1 MRAVEELTSGL
12 WPGLTRGSRLLERPS
27 WAPVVLSGAL
37 PRELSD
43 LLAISILALASLESV
58 FAQLQQFNQ
67 PAWFATLLVLVPL
80 TCALAALSNSSRTQK
95 EELALFA
102 YGGSGLQ
109 IQFRYILRGV
119 VLSIIGLS
127 PLWLR
132 FLATESIL
140 STNLWN
146 CSAGRRKHD
155 RAIIRKTIGTSQ
167 NCRRLPATNRP
178 SAVDSSAEPSPRALN
193 DGDSKA

>member
-1 MRAVEELTSGL
+1 
-12 WPGLTRGSRLLERPS
+12 LERPS

-43 LLAISILALASLESV
+43 LLAIAILALASQETV
-58 FAQLQQFNQ
+58 FAQHQPLNQ
-67 PAWFATLLVLVPL
+67 PAWFATLLVLVPM

-102 YGGSGLQ
+102 YGGSGVQ
-109 IQFRYILRGV
+109 IQLRYIVRGV
-119 VLSIIGLS
+119 VVSIVGLC

-140 STNLWN
+140 STDLV
-146 CSAGRRKHD
+146 
-155 RAIIRKTIGTSQ
+155 
-167 NCRRLPATNRP
+167 LLLV
-178 SAVDSSAEPSPRALN
+178 SAVVGGLAYAAPALKRTRSLAFVEQYK
-193 DGDSKA
+193 G

>member
-1 MRAVEELTSGL
+1 
-12 WPGLTRGSRLLERPS
+12 LERPS

-43 LLAISILALASLESV
+43 LLAISILALVSLESV
-58 FAQLQQFNQ
+58 FVQLQRFNQ
-67 PAWFATLLVLVPL
+67 PAWFTTLLVLVPL

-109 IQFRYILRGV
+109 IQLRYILRGV

-140 STNLWN
+140 STNLVLLLG
-146 CSAGRRKHD
+146 C
-155 RAIIRKTIGTSQ
+155 AIVGGLAYAS
-167 NCRRLPATNRP
+167 PALKRTR
-178 SAVDSSAEPSPRALN
+178 SLAFVEQYK
-193 DGDSKA
+193 G

>member
-1 MRAVEELTSGL
+1 
-12 WPGLTRGSRLLERPS
+12 LERPS

-43 LLAISILALASLESV
+43 LLAISILALASLETL
-58 FAQLQQFNQ
+58 FAQLQPLNQ
-67 PAWFATLLVLVPL
+67 PARFATLMVLVPM

-109 IQFRYILRGV
+109 IQLRYIVRGV
-119 VLSIIGLS
+119 VVSIVGLC

-132 FLATESIL
+132 FFATESIL
-140 STNLWN
+140 STNVVLLLVL
-146 CSAGRRKHD
+146 
-155 RAIIRKTIGTSQ
+155 AIVGG
-167 NCRRLPATNRP
+167 LAYAAPALKRTR
-178 SAVDSSAEPSPRALN
+178 SLAFVEQYK
-193 DGDSKA
+193 G

>member
-1 MRAVEELTSGL
+1 
-12 WPGLTRGSRLLERPS
+12 WPGLTRGSRRLERPS

-58 FAQLQQFNQ
+58 FAELQRFNQ
-67 PAWFATLLVLVPL
+67 PAWFTTLLVLVPL
-80 TCALAALSNSSRTQK
+80 TCALAALFNSSRTQK

-119 VLSIIGLS
+119 VLSVVGGSGWGKSTLVNIVLGLEKPTRGIVQLDGENMTGQS
-127 PLWLR
+127 FVKRSSRVKTVAVFQRPTALPQLTVLQNLH
-132 FLATESIL
+132 LAL
-140 STNLWN
+140 SMM
-146 CSAGRRKHD
+146 GIPKRD
-155 RAIIRKTIGTSQ
+155 R
-167 NCRRLPATNRP
+167 
-178 SAVDSSAEPSPRALN
+178 
-193 DGDSKA
+193 

>member
-1 MRAVEELTSGL
+1 M
-12 WPGLTRGSRLLERPS
+12 ERPS

-43 LLAISILALASLESV
+43 LLAISILALASLETV
-58 FAQLQQFNQ
+58 FAQLQPLIQ
-67 PAWFATLLVLVPL
+67 PARFATLMVLVPM

-109 IQFRYILRGV
+109 IQLRYIVRGV
-119 VLSIIGLS
+119 VVSIVGLC
-127 PLWLR
+127 PLWLG

-140 STNLWN
+140 STNVILLIVL
-146 CSAGRRKHD
+146 
-155 RAIIRKTIGTSQ
+155 AIVGG
-167 NCRRLPATNRP
+167 LAYAAPALKRTR
-178 SAVDSSAEPSPRALN
+178 SLAFVEQYK
-193 DGDSKA
+193 G